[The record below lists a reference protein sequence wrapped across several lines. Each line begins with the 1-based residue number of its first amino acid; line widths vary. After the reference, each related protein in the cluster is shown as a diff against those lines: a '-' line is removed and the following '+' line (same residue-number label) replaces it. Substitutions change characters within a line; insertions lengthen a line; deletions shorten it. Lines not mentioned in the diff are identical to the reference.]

1 MPQRPFR
8 WIVSQIGARQH
19 YSMPRGFFYKNEL
32 RLFYTEAWCRY
43 GARWLSS
50 RGPTRLRAFG
60 RRWHPHLPSDK
71 VVSFTLP
78 ALASKNLMAPNAR
91 TTAEL
96 FDFYTAQ
103 GSWFAQRVARDLAGR
118 ELDPQFDHFFGFDSA
133 SLETLQ
139 LLKSRGVFTVLDQV
153 DPART
158 EQEIVHEEARKWPG
172 WEQLPGSIPESYF
185 RRLEEEWALADLV
198 LVNSEWSRNG
208 LIRQGVPEDKVAVV
222 PMAYEPE
229 RVYVRANPRRNGPLR
244 VLWLGTVN
252 LRKGIQY
259 LIEAAR
265 SLKDVKFI
273 VAGRLEISDG
283 AVRAAPKNVE
293 FVGRVTRERTTDVYR
308 EADVFVLPTLSDGFA
323 ITQIEAMAYGLPV
336 IATPNCGKVVDD
348 GTNGWVVPAG
358 DAGALADAIGRLN
371 DDRDLLQSMSAAAI
385 DKVGRYRLPN
395 QSDEI
400 EAEIRR
406 RRGLSAA
413 SGGLPVSPHAPIA

>member
-1 MPQRPFR
+1 MQQQQFR

-19 YSMPRGFFYKNEL
+19 YSVPRGFVYKNEL
-32 RLFYTEAWCRY
+32 RLFYTEAWCRL
-43 GARWLSS
+43 GARALTAYGPS
-50 RGPTRLRAFG
+50 RVRAFAK
-60 RRWHPHLPSDK
+60 RWHPHLPSRK

-78 ALASKNLMAPNAR
+78 AMLSNNLLPPTAQ
-91 TTAEL
+91 TTGDV
-96 FDFYTAQ
+96 FDFYTRQ
-103 GSWFAQRVARDLAGR
+103 GSWFAKRVARHLGRR
-118 ELDPQFDHFFGFDSA
+118 ELNPELDHFFGFDSA

-139 LLKSRGVFTVLDQV
+139 LLKSRGVFTVLDQI

-158 EQEIVHEEARKWPG
+158 EQEIVQEEACKWPG
-172 WEQLPGSIPESYF
+172 WEQLPGNIPESYF
-185 RRLEEEWALADLV
+185 QRLEQEWALADLV
-198 LVNSEWSRNG
+198 LVNSQWSKSG
-208 LIRQGVPEDKVAVV
+208 LVRQGVPADKVIVV

-229 RVYVRANPRRNGPLR
+229 RVYVRSNPRREGSLR

-265 SLKDVKFI
+265 GLPDVHFT

-293 FVGRVTRERTTDVYR
+293 FVGRVTRDRTTNVYR
-308 EADVFVLPTLSDGFA
+308 DADVFVLPTLSDGFA
-323 ITQIEAMAYGLPV
+323 ITQIEAMAHGLPV
-336 IATPNCGKVVDD
+336 IATPNCGQVVDD

-358 DAGALADAIGRLN
+358 DARALGDAIARLN

-400 EAEIRR
+400 EAEIARWRR
-406 RRGLSAA
+406 R
-413 SGGLPVSPHAPIA
+413 